1 MSPSEEERGR
11 PLSEEITAWEFL
23 YNVRQVRASETGP
36 GSSMEPE
43 KMKVKICLVGEGA
56 VGKTCLIRRFIHDQF
71 DDRYIS
77 TLGAKVSKK
86 ELRVDA
92 DGAPVD
98 VDMTIW
104 DIMGEKGFREL
115 LKEAYFHGA
124 QGVLAVCDIT
134 RMETLTDLD
143 EWVAAVVKV
152 TGQVPV
158 EFLANK
164 ADLKEEAAITSAD
177 LEAAAKAHDAPFL
190 FTSAKTGENVETA
203 FAQLAKLISARAHAQ

>member
-1 MSPSEEERGR
+1 
-11 PLSEEITAWEFL
+11 
-23 YNVRQVRASETGP
+23 
-36 GSSMEPE
+36 MEPE
-43 KMKVKICLVGEGA
+43 KMKVKVCLVGEGA

-86 ELRVDA
+86 ELQVDA
-92 DGAPVD
+92 DGTPVD
-98 VDMTIW
+98 VDMAIW

-134 RMETLTDLD
+134 RMDTLTDLD
-143 EWVAAVVKV
+143 DWVAAVVKV
-152 TGQVPV
+152 TGNIPV

-164 ADLKEEAAITSAD
+164 ADLKDQAAVTVED
-177 LEAAAKAHDAPFL
+177 LESAAKAHDAPFL
-190 FTSAKTGENVETA
+190 FTSAKSGENVEQA
-203 FAQLAKLISARAHAQ
+203 FTTLAKLISARAHAK

>member
-1 MSPSEEERGR
+1 
-11 PLSEEITAWEFL
+11 
-23 YNVRQVRASETGP
+23 
-36 GSSMEPE
+36 
-43 KMKVKICLVGEGA
+43 MKVKICLVGEGA

-86 ELRVDA
+86 EIQVDA
-92 DGAPVD
+92 NGRPVD

-124 QGVLAVCDIT
+124 QGVLAVCDVT
-134 RMETLTDLD
+134 RMDTLTDLD

-152 TGQVPV
+152 TGKIPV
-158 EFLANK
+158 EFLGNK
-164 ADLKEEAAITSAD
+164 ADLKDEQAVAAAD
-177 LEAAAKAHDAPFL
+177 LEAAAKSHEAPFL
-190 FTSAKTGENVETA
+190 FTSAKTGENVEQA
-203 FAQLAKLISARAHAQ
+203 FAQLATLISTRAHAP

>member
-1 MSPSEEERGR
+1 
-11 PLSEEITAWEFL
+11 
-23 YNVRQVRASETGP
+23 
-36 GSSMEPE
+36 MEPE
-43 KMKVKICLVGEGA
+43 RMKVKICLVGEGA

-86 ELRVDA
+86 EIQVDM
-92 DGAPVD
+92 DGTPVAI
-98 VDMTIW
+98 DMTIW

-124 QGVLAVCDIT
+124 QGVLAVCDVT
-134 RMETLTDLD
+134 RMQTLTDLD

-164 ADLKEEAAITSAD
+164 ADLKDEQEVQAAD
-177 LEAAAKAHDAPFL
+177 LEAAAKSHHAPFM
-190 FTSAKTGENVETA
+190 FTSAKTGENVEQA
-203 FAQLAKLISARAHAQ
+203 FADLAKMISAQAHAQ

>member
-1 MSPSEEERGR
+1 
-11 PLSEEITAWEFL
+11 
-23 YNVRQVRASETGP
+23 
-36 GSSMEPE
+36 
-43 KMKVKICLVGEGA
+43 MKVKICLVGEGA

-86 ELRVDA
+86 ELVVDA
-92 DGAPVD
+92 DGEQVN

-134 RMETLTDLD
+134 RTETLTDLD

-152 TGQVPV
+152 TGQIPV

-164 ADLKEEAAITSAD
+164 ADLKDQQVVTAED
-177 LEAAAKAHDAPFL
+177 LESAAKTHDAPFL
-190 FTSAKTGENVETA
+190 FTSAKTGENVEQA
-203 FAQLAKLISARAHAQ
+203 FANLAKMISARAHTA